1 MIERIIKRAL
11 MALSDILHS
20 KFHEE
25 FDMTASAEDLK
36 KQGVRMIG
44 SGFVYPTGSSAV
56 GVYIVK
62 YKTSL
67 EDNRYGRYN

>member
-1 MIERIIKRAL
+1 MIEVLIKRAL
-11 MALSDILHS
+11 RALSDILHS
-20 KFHEE
+20 HFHED
-25 FDMTASAEDLK
+25 FDMTASSEDLK
-36 KQGVRMIG
+36 EQGVRMIG

-62 YKTSL
+62 YKTHV